1 MAETARK
8 DANKK
13 DAKKD
18 SFWKSMKTEFN
29 KIAWPDKTE
38 TVKESVAVLCVSVVL
53 GLMITLMDTIIQ
65 FGINFLTSIGM

>member
-1 MAETARK
+1 MAQTA
-8 DANKK
+8 KK

-29 KIAWPDKTE
+29 KITWPDKTE

-53 GLMITLMDTIIQ
+53 GLVITLLDTIMQ
-65 FGINFLTSIGM
+65 YGINFLTSIGM

>member
-1 MAETARK
+1 MAETA
-8 DANKK
+8 KK

-29 KIAWPDKTE
+29 KITWPDKTG

-53 GLMITLMDTIIQ
+53 GLAIALMDTIIQ
-65 FGINFLTSIGM
+65 FGINLLTSIGM

>member
-1 MAETARK
+1 MAETA
-8 DANKK
+8 KK

-29 KIAWPDKTE
+29 KITWQDKTE

-53 GLMITLMDTIIQ
+53 GLAITLLDTVILY
-65 FGINFLTSIGM
+65 GIDFLTSIGM

>member
-1 MAETARK
+1 MAETA
-8 DANKK
+8 KK

-18 SFWKSMKTEFN
+18 SFWKSMKIEFN
-29 KIAWPDKTE
+29 KISWPDKTE

-53 GLMITLMDTIIQ
+53 GLVITLLDTIIQ

>member
-1 MAETARK
+1 MAETA
-8 DANKK
+8 KK

-29 KIAWPDKTE
+29 KITWPDKTE

-53 GLMITLMDTIIQ
+53 GLVITLLDTIMQ
-65 FGINFLTSIGM
+65 YGINFLTSIGM

>member
-1 MAETARK
+1 MAETA
-8 DANKK
+8 KK

-29 KIAWPDKTE
+29 KITWPDKTE

-53 GLMITLMDTIIQ
+53 GLAITLLDTVR
-65 FGINFLTSIGM
+65 FLMQMMKSS

>member
-1 MAETARK
+1 MAQTA
-8 DANKK
+8 KK

-29 KIAWPDKTE
+29 KITWSDKTE

-53 GLMITLMDTIIQ
+53 GLVITLLDTIMQ
-65 FGINFLTSIGM
+65 YGINFLTSIGM